1 MQNLKTYEEW
11 NKLGY
16 TVKYG
21 ERPVS
26 KNNQKK
32 GLFSEKQVVKKTI
45 AKDDY

>member
-1 MQNLKTYEEW
+1 MENLKTYEEW

-26 KNNQKK
+26 KNEQKK
-32 GLFSEKQVVKKTI
+32 GLFSEKQVVKKI
-45 AKDDY
+45 SAKDEY